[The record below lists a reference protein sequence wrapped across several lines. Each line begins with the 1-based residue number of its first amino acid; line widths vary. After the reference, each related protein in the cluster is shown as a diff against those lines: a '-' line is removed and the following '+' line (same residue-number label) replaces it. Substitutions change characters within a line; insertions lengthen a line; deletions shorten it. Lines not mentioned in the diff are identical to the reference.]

1 MNRSVIY
8 ECPTSYFDPW
18 LNLLH
23 KRLSELHYLK
33 RFNIPVNADEIAMIE
48 VESCAILDSELDKFH
63 QRKIDDE
70 ISKKEKN
77 NGHGKH
83 SKNRLPHQGRR

>member
-1 MNRSVIY
+1 
-8 ECPTSYFDPW
+8 
-18 LNLLH
+18 
-23 KRLSELHYLK
+23 
-33 RFNIPVNADEIAMIE
+33 MIE